1 MPKLSNVD
9 EKYVNGY
16 KVDKENDDVI
26 YSDEQHIYIDK
37 NDYKPY
43 VSVTTL
49 IKKYENEFNGDFW
62 ASYKACEALSD
73 PSMFSIAKQNLL
85 ATKKWDKRILAMLNI
100 EEEDFNSKKAEI
112 LETYDVERTKA
123 CARGT
128 AIHAKFEEQFYT
140 AEEQSVDKYGLGG
153 KFICKKGHYKLDLER
168 GVYPEFLLSWKDS
181 DGCLRV
187 SGQVDLLIK
196 DGNEITIV
204 DYKTNKKIDKESY
217 YNRSTK
223 SREMMKFPLNDIMDS
238 NYWHYCL
245 QLSTYAYLLKKLCP
259 EFVIKKLIIVHIDHS
274 DNITEYEC
282 EYLESAVERMLSHYK
297 KHTKI
302 QSQLDLDKPI
312 IF

>member
-100 EEEDFNSKKAEI
+100 EEEDFNNKKTEI
-112 LETYDVERTKA
+112 LETYDIERTKA

-128 AIHAKFEEQFYT
+128 AIHAKFEEQFYA